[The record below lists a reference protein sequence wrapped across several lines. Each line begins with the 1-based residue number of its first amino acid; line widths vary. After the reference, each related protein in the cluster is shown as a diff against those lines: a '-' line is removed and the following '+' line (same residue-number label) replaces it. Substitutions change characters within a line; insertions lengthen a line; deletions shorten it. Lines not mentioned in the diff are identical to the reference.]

1 MMSNRIIWL
10 SAGVLGLGF
19 WFACTS
25 VSDEEW
31 ERYIQT
37 GEEAYQ
43 QGRYTDAE
51 TSWLAALEQAK
62 KFGDEDTRLATSLN
76 NLALLYSEQGKYAE
90 AEPLARRA
98 LEIWEEALGPEHPNV
113 AKSLENYAA
122 LLREMD
128 RNEEADRLEER
139 ARAYGMKNGEEVIE
153 LLKKAGAN
161 E

>member
-37 GEEAYQ
+37 GKEAYQ

-76 NLALLYSEQGKYAE
+76 NLAESSTTPKASTRRRSRFTS
-90 AEPLARRA
+90 ARWR
-98 LEIWEEALGPEHPNV
+98 
-113 AKSLENYAA
+113 
-122 LLREMD
+122 
-128 RNEEADRLEER
+128 
-139 ARAYGMKNGEEVIE
+139 
-153 LLKKAGAN
+153 
-161 E
+161 